1 MEELTMNEALQAQ
14 LDAITCHLEGLSA
27 TVGALR
33 LNLANLH
40 RELAWR
46 RIAPAPGPEDD
57 PAELALE
64 ISRLRQQLAGFRFES
79 HQEHQELYHL
89 GRDSAVNALID
100 GCLAD
105 DCTVSAAAEASDA
118 VLLRERSFTVPIC
131 EPGSETNMID
141 PVHSDDMVA
150 GSPGSNYP

>member
-1 MEELTMNEALQAQ
+1 MSEALQAR

-33 LNLANLH
+33 LNMANLH

-89 GRDSAVNALID
+89 GRDNAVNALVE
-100 GCLAD
+100 GRPAAD
-105 DCTVSAAAEASDA
+105 RTWPCAAEASD
-118 VLLRERSFTVPIC
+118 VLQRERSFTVPLC
-131 EPGSETNMID
+131 DT
-141 PVHSDDMVA
+141 
-150 GSPGSNYP
+150 